1 MLSKFIILDQVN
13 SKAHL
18 VIYTEADYSQV
29 YLDYNDSI
37 VIPWNEAIQINSLVE
52 STLETIPTTNPTR
65 S

>member
-18 VIYTEADYSQV
+18 VIYAEADYFQV

-52 STLETIPTTNPTR
+52 STLETVPTTNPTR